1 MTTYPVKTKAYAR
14 LSGCATCKRNCSF
27 STTKPYWPALK
38 GGESAPAGLAGLKGS
53 ESAYLSPSPKP
64 VSSMKNYILCVFN
77 SMKQHISFIID
88 NAGMTIA
95 SLLGGFGAWFLEFT
109 EIYIFADFRYLVFL
123 LLMVCYDAYSG
134 IAKTRYLHR
143 KDPAAYPAPSSKVF
157 KDKTFSKLMYY
168 VIVLA
173 SLHGLAHFQ
182 VKNQEVTIFHAFEY
196 TAMIS
201 IMATEFWSIQE
212 NYAAMDKRTLIN
224 MAWEW
229 VQKYL
234 QKKTDGNSH

>member
-1 MTTYPVKTKAYAR
+1 
-14 LSGCATCKRNCSF
+14 
-27 STTKPYWPALK
+27 
-38 GGESAPAGLAGLKGS
+38 
-53 ESAYLSPSPKP
+53 
-64 VSSMKNYILCVFN
+64 MKNYILCVIN

-88 NAGMTIA
+88 NAGVTIA

-143 KDPAAYPAPSSKVF
+143 KDPAIYPAPSSKVF

-234 QKKTDGNSH
+234 PKKTDGDNH